1 MCSADDDDEFR
12 SWSVQPSNK
21 EQKKKQIGG
30 RHFLLGIPN
39 GAETKVPDSFWT
51 FVELRWA
58 IVPTPESRDTRPT
71 HSRRRQATKVIKSA
85 IKKKVMA
92 KSSSLPLIRSRRSHL
107 YAPWT
112 AQSGRL
118 LSPVAPFA
126 SCVSVCTSRLH
137 NLIRYDRFVI
147 MTMHT

>member
-85 IKKKVMA
+85 IKKKSHGQVIIVTVNQKPTLA
-92 KSSSLPLIRSRRSHL
+92 SIRSMDRTERAFVVACRPVCVVCFCVH
-107 YAPWT
+107 
-112 AQSGRL
+112 QSP
-118 LSPVAPFA
+118 SQF
-126 SCVSVCTSRLH
+126 
-137 NLIRYDRFVI
+137 NQI
-147 MTMHT
+147 